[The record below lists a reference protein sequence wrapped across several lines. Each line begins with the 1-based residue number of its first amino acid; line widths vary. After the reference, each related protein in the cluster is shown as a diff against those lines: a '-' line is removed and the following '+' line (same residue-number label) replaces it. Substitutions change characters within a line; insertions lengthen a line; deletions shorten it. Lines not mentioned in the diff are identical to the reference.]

1 MIHFETGQ
9 SAGFPL
15 MKPPAFLQQLKP
27 KIFSQFRPVRHI
39 KPLKTGSVLKE
50 NRIKT
55 KPR

>member
-39 KPLKTGSVLKE
+39 KPLRQEVS
-50 NRIKT
+50 
-55 KPR
+55 